1 MSSRALKT
9 YAAWVVK
16 HRFAVLFAVLLA
28 TLFLARA
35 TTRLHVEVDP
45 DRQLPQDH
53 PFIQTLNDVH
63 RMFGDKNLVVIGLFP
78 HDGNVF
84 TPAFLKKLAEV
95 TDAVR
100 RLPGANPALVQSL
113 AAPQVKDIRGTE
125 AGMEVERVM
134 ETPPTDEAGAAE
146 VRRRAFA
153 TDAYVGT
160 LVAADGSAAAVQA
173 SFELTPETPGYRHLH
188 MAVLGALKACDD
200 GTFDYRLS
208 GPVIFLSQ
216 LSAYAGRMILYF
228 PLALLVIGLVHY
240 EADLNLHA
248 LSVVLT
254 SALHSAR
261 SAVCRMRLDKVE
273 LD

>member
-9 YAAWVVK
+9 YARWVVR
-16 HRFAVLFAVLLA
+16 HRFAVLFTVLLA

-53 PFIQTLNDVH
+53 PFIQALNDVH
-63 RMFGDKNLVVIGLFP
+63 RIFGDKNLVVIGLFP

-125 AGMEVERVM
+125 DGMEVERVM
-134 ETPPTDEAGAAE
+134 ETPPMDEAGAA
-146 VRRRAFA
+146 
-153 TDAYVGT
+153 
-160 LVAADGSAAAVQA
+160 
-173 SFELTPETPGYRHLH
+173 
-188 MAVLGALKACDD
+188 
-200 GTFDYRLS
+200 
-208 GPVIFLSQ
+208 
-216 LSAYAGRMILYF
+216 AGRR
-228 PLALLVIGLVHY
+228 P
-240 EADLNLHA
+240 
-248 LSVVLT
+248 
-254 SALHSAR
+254 AR
-261 SAVCRMRLDKVE
+261 APAPPPGAPGPAGGARAGGAAGPRGAPP
-273 LD
+273 